1 MSGTVQGAR
10 EGGGVSQSEGSVT
23 SMDQSEAGTTL
34 GVEDVPIADPQTRL
48 GFIRI

>member
-10 EGGGVSQSEGSVT
+10 EGGCGSQSEGSVT

-34 GVEDVPIADPQTRL
+34 GVEDVPIADPQTWL